1 MTDYTLSL
9 NTREVDVIR
18 QALRYAEETHK
29 RNDFKVLVLE
39 VQDLRSKINDDII
52 RQHTEKVSVTG

>member
-1 MTDYTLSL
+1 MNLEL
-9 NTREVDVIR
+9 NEREIEVIR

-39 VQDLRSKINDDII
+39 VQDLRSKINDAII
-52 RQHTEKVSVTG
+52 SHQVSVGLTR

>member
-9 NTREVDVIR
+9 NTREVEVIR

-39 VQDLRSKINDDII
+39 VQDLRSKVNDAII
-52 RQHTEKVSVTG
+52 AQHAEKASV